1 MVPPLVTPGVTMNDP
16 KHPNLFGHTPPARR
30 PSSPAAK
37 PPAPSTKKPPTTQ
50 LGPSK
55 RRLAPVTRDLFDTRV
70 WSKYQNAVFE
80 AVETTDDN
88 LAILARAGTGKCLGL
103 GTPVMLADGRVIPVE
118 EVKTG
123 DLLMGPDSEPRR
135 VLGTNRGRGPLYRI
149 VPVKGEPWICNDVH
163 VLTLAGSNHNM
174 GKVIDIP
181 LNEHLAASAAKG
193 ERPDRSWK
201 LWRVGVNFP
210 ERPLPI
216 EPYLLGLWLGDG
228 TLAAPHITNA
238 DPEIQAYCREAASRH
253 KVELTMMEEKKNN
266 TWRLSFRVPNGEGSR
281 ANRNP
286 LWGFLQRCVCDGEK
300 FIPQEFLCNG
310 RQQRLEL
317 LAGLIDTDGFFSTGG
332 YEIAF
337 KPKRLAEQVL
347 YLARSLGLAA
357 YMTEKEG
364 TCKTNKGTFRGTYQ
378 RVFISGDVS
387 VIPCKVARKKASPR
401 RQIKRVNVT
410 GFEVESLG
418 EGEYAGFEL
427 DRDGRFLLGDFTVTH
442 NTTILEEI
450 TKRLPGDKTVLV
462 VAFNKSIAEEL
473 KTRVRGGC
481 DVMTTN
487 GLGHRAV
494 MNAFGSKKPEA
505 DKWVRRMLRE
515 HYFPARTDAS
525 KRTAIAQ
532 MVGRA
537 KNSLLKEPHE
547 IRPLIDKLKIDPCI
561 LLDDSEI
568 SLLGREAAEAD
579 GRRRLVGMVQ
589 TVLGRCQK
597 MLPTTDIID
606 YDDQLWAPN
615 LLNLAVGT
623 WDIVLVDEAQ
633 DLNVAQMELIARAM
647 GPHSRIIVV
656 GDPRQCHPAGVLVDV
671 GGGKQ
676 VPIEQLA
683 DGQRVRG
690 WNQNVQRMLPDRPI
704 KVSSRP
710 YRGPLY
716 HVTVPSPDGPRTVP
730 TTPNHR
736 FVARWAERGDQ
747 CVTYLMFR
755 KGFGYRVGWCKLFTT
770 ANGET
775 SFHLAQR
782 ARIEKADA
790 VWILKVH
797 ASRTEASVHESIVAA
812 RYGLPTATFEPV
824 DNANHQTA
832 EAIASIFAALS
843 DTNIHRGQE
852 CLRDHGRDADYPLYP
867 WPHQEVGKPQG
878 RRTIFEVFASNLEP
892 GLMSVPL
899 PDGEKMWV
907 PVESVRIEPDYE
919 GLVYSLEVEKDHS
932 YAANGIVVLNSIYG
946 FRGADPNAFQKLV
959 DRFKCRVLPLP
970 VTYRCGH
977 KIVAEAK
984 RLVPDFEAGPNN
996 PEGEVLMVPK
1006 LEVDLLEPG
1015 DFVISRKNAPL
1026 VELCFRAIAQGKPA
1040 MLAGRDLGRE
1050 LRRQVEDAEEKAG
1063 GYAPAETVMNMVLA
1077 DIDRQVKLLG
1087 EEEEDFGDLLDR
1099 RDCIVSLFR
1108 AKGSVDGVKEALDCL
1123 FDDGDKLK
1131 GKVVFCSAHR
1141 SKGLEA
1147 NRVWLLSSTFHADRS
1162 YEEGNLLYVATTR
1175 AILTLFYVAE
1185 QF

>member
-1 MVPPLVTPGVTMNDP
+1 MNDDP
-16 KHPNLFGHTPPARR
+16 KQPSLFGPPPPARR
-30 PSSPAAK
+30 PSAPAAK
-37 PPAPSTKKPPTTQ
+37 PAPVSAKKP

-55 RRLAPVTRDLFDTRV
+55 KRLDPVTGDLFDTRV

-88 LAILARAGTGKCLGL
+88 IAVLARAGAGKCLGL
-103 GTPVMLADGRVIPVE
+103 GTPVMMADGRVIPVE
-118 EVKTG
+118 EVKAG

-149 VPVKGEPWICNDVH
+149 VPVKGEPWVCNDVH

-193 ERPDRSWK
+193 ERPDRNWK

-228 TLAAPHITNA
+228 TLAVPHITNA
-238 DPEIQAYCREAASRH
+238 DPEIHAYCREAAPRH
-253 KVELTMMEEKKNN
+253 KVELMMVAEEKNN

-281 ANRNP
+281 ANPNP
-286 LWGFLQRCVCDGEK
+286 LWRVLQTCIRGGEK
-300 FIPQEFLCNG
+300 FIPDEFLRSG

-317 LAGLIDTDGFFSTGG
+317 LAGLLDTDGSLSHGG
-332 YEIAF
+332 YEIVF
-337 KPKRLAEQVL
+337 KPKGLAEQVV
-347 YLARSLGLAA
+347 YLARSLGFAA
-357 YMTEKEG
+357 YMVEREG
-364 TCKTNKGTFRGTYQ
+364 VCQTSEGTFRGLYQ
-378 RVFISGDVS
+378 RVFISGDVNM
-387 VIPCKVARKKASPR
+387 IPCKVSRKKASPR

-442 NTTILEEI
+442 NTTLIEEI

-481 DVMTTN
+481 SVMTTN

-494 MNAFGSKKPEA
+494 TNAFGSKKPEA

-515 HYFPARTDAS
+515 HYFPARSDAS
-525 KRTAIAQ
+525 KRTAIAD

-537 KNSLLKEPHE
+537 KNSLLKEAHE

-568 SLLGREAAEAD
+568 SLLGREAAEED
-579 GRRRLVGMVQ
+579 GRRRLVAMVQ
-589 TVLGRCQK
+589 TVLGRCEK
-597 MLPTTDIID
+597 ALPTTDIID
-606 YDDQLWAPN
+606 YDDQIWAPN
-615 LLNLAVGT
+615 QLNLAVGT
-623 WDIVLVDEAQ
+623 WDIVLVDESQ

-647 GPHSRIIVV
+647 GPKSRIIVV
-656 GDPRQCHPAGVLVDV
+656 GDPRQA
-671 GGGKQ
+671 
-676 VPIEQLA
+676 
-683 DGQRVRG
+683 
-690 WNQNVQRMLPDRPI
+690 
-704 KVSSRP
+704 
-710 YRGPLY
+710 
-716 HVTVPSPDGPRTVP
+716 
-730 TTPNHR
+730 
-736 FVARWAERGDQ
+736 
-747 CVTYLMFR
+747 
-755 KGFGYRVGWCKLFTT
+755 
-770 ANGET
+770 
-775 SFHLAQR
+775 
-782 ARIEKADA
+782 
-790 VWILKVH
+790 
-797 ASRTEASVHESIVAA
+797 
-812 RYGLPTATFEPV
+812 
-824 DNANHQTA
+824 
-832 EAIASIFAALS
+832 
-843 DTNIHRGQE
+843 
-852 CLRDHGRDADYPLYP
+852 
-867 WPHQEVGKPQG
+867 
-878 RRTIFEVFASNLEP
+878 
-892 GLMSVPL
+892 
-899 PDGEKMWV
+899 
-907 PVESVRIEPDYE
+907 
-919 GLVYSLEVEKDHS
+919 
-932 YAANGIVVLNSIYG
+932 IYG

-959 DRFKCRVLPLP
+959 DRFTCRVLPLP
-970 VTYRCGH
+970 VTYRCGRT
-977 KIVAEAK
+977 IVAEAR

-996 PEGEVLMVPK
+996 PEGEVLTADK
-1006 LEVDLLEPG
+1006 LEVDDLEVG

-1063 GYAPAETVMNMVLA
+1063 GYGTAETVMKLVLA
-1077 DIDRQVKLLG
+1077 DIDRQVKMLG
-1087 EEEEDFGDLLDR
+1087 DEEEDFGDLLDR
-1099 RDCIVSLFR
+1099 RDCLLSLFR
-1108 AKGSVDGVKEALDCL
+1108 AKGTIEGVKEALDCL

-1141 SKGLEA
+1141 SKGLET
-1147 NRVWLLSSTFHADRS
+1147 NRVWLLSSTFQAERS

-1175 AILTLFYVAE
+1175 AIQTLVYVAE
-1185 QF
+1185 TF